1 VNTIAADLKMSRDC
15 ARLSKELPQHGLQ
28 QMPKDSDTH
37 DLATAEGSAF
47 ECFDL
52 EQVVRAISAATGVA
66 ERQVRAAIELLDD
79 GNTLPFIARYRKEAT
94 GGLDET
100 ALRKIEDALAKAHE
114 LADRKAT
121 ILRTIDQQGLLTP
134 ELRRQID
141 QCQDKQVL
149 EDLYL
154 PFKPKRRTRAAMA
167 RERGLQPLA
176 DLLLQQRT
184 LGRPRSEVL
193 RPFVKP
199 ESDVPDEQAALD
211 GACDIVAERWSE
223 NLETRRW
230 LNEQASGFGRIHS
243 QVKRDKK
250 ADAAKFEMYF
260 DHQEPVKR
268 VPSHR
273 LLAMK
278 RGEAEGLLRVGV
290 ELDDDYVLGKLTPRL
305 VTNRQF
311 EFYRELLKTAED
323 CYQRLLLP
331 ATESATLQQLKEQAD
346 EEAIQ
351 VFAQNLREL
360 LLAAPAGPRVTMGI
374 DPGFRTGCKVAVV
387 DGTGKFVESRTI
399 YPTPPRSDVAGAA
412 ATLRDLIARHKVQ
425 LIAIGNGTA
434 SRETDAFVSGLLKE
448 LRAENEGVEPPT
460 KVMVSESGASIYSAS
475 ELAGREYPDLDLTV
489 RGAISIAHRLQDPLA
504 ELVKIDP
511 KSIGVGQYQHDV
523 NQALLRRALQREVE
537 SCVNSVG
544 VELNMASSSLLAHVA
559 GIGPK
564 LAERIV
570 EHRDATG
577 PFDSRQRLLDV
588 PKLGRKVFEQAAGFL
603 RIRDGRDPLDNSAV
617 HPESYRVVEKMAAKL
632 GVATRQLMGNASL
645 VGRLDAR
652 EFVDTNCGLPTV
664 EDILAELAK
673 PGRDPRSEFKV
684 AQFADGVNDLE
695 DLKPGMILEGV
706 ITNVTKFGAFVD
718 LGVHQDGLIH
728 ISELAN
734 EYVRTPS
741 DVVAVGD
748 LVRVKVLDV
757 DLQRRRIAVSRK
769 QARSGDSPA
778 R

>member
-1 VNTIAADLKMSRDC
+1 MGSQTLKY
-15 ARLSKELPQHGLQ
+15 
-28 QMPKDSDTH
+28 
-37 DLATAEGSAF
+37 
-47 ECFDL
+47 FDL
-52 EQVVRAISAATGVA
+52 EQAVRSIAAATGVA
-66 ERQVRAAIELLDD
+66 ERQVRTAIELLDD

-100 ALRKIEDALAKAHE
+100 SLRLIEDALDKAHD
-114 LADRKAT
+114 LARRKAT
-121 ILRTIDQQGLLTP
+121 ILRTINQQELLTP
-134 ELRRQID
+134 ELRRQIE
-141 QCQDKQVL
+141 QCQDKQLL

-154 PFKPKRRTRAAMA
+154 PFKPKRRTRATMA

-176 DLLLQQRT
+176 DLLLRQRP

-193 RPFVKP
+193 RPFVNP
-199 ESDVPDEQAALD
+199 ENDVPDEQAALE
-211 GACDIVAERWSE
+211 GACDIVAEHWSE
-223 NLETRRW
+223 NIETRRW
-230 LNEQASGFGRIHS
+230 LSEQASGFGRVHS
-243 QVKRDKK
+243 QVKRGKK
-250 ADAAKFEMYF
+250 ADAAKYEMYF

-290 ELDDDYVLGKLTPRL
+290 ELDDDYVLQKLKPRL
-305 VTNRQF
+305 ATDRRF
-311 EFYRELLKTAED
+311 EFHRELLDTVDD

-331 ATESATLQQLKEQAD
+331 ATESATLQELKERAD
-346 EEAIQ
+346 DEAIQ

-387 DGTGKFVESRTI
+387 DGTGKFLESRTI
-399 YPTPPRSDVAGAA
+399 FPTPPRNDVAGAT
-412 ATLRDLIARHKVQ
+412 ATLRDLIARHNVQ

-448 LRAENEGVEPPT
+448 LSVENEDTENEDTEPPI

-475 ELAGREYPDLDLTV
+475 ELATREYPDLDVTV
-489 RGAISIAHRLQDPLA
+489 RGAICIAHRLQDPLA

-523 NQALLRRALQREVE
+523 NQPQLRRGLQREVE

-570 EHRDATG
+570 EHRDTSG
-577 PFDSRQRLLDV
+577 PFESRQRLLDV
-588 PKLGRKVFEQAAGFL
+588 SKLGRKVFEQAAGFL

-617 HPESYRVVEKMAAKL
+617 HPESYRVVERMAAKL
-632 GVATRQLMGNASL
+632 GVATRELVGNASL
-645 VGRLDAR
+645 ASRLDAQD
-652 EFVDTNCGLPTV
+652 FVDEHCGLPTV
-664 EDILAELAK
+664 EDILSELAK

-684 AQFADGVNDLE
+684 AQFAEGVNDLE
-695 DLKPGMILEGV
+695 DLKTGMILEGV

-734 EYVRTPS
+734 QYVQTPS

-748 LVRVKVLDV
+748 VVRVKVLEV
-757 DLQRRRIAVSRK
+757 DLDRRRIAVSRK
-769 QARSGDSPA
+769 QA
-778 R
+778 